1 MEQSDFLLQDTHL
14 GHLEAQYQLGFEGS
28 VDRTTKENAAGY
40 LLKIQWKILVNNDKV
55 LPRFDLK

>member
-1 MEQSDFLLQDTHL
+1 MTPNFEPWTDQDDTKLEEMEQSDFLLQDTHL

-40 LLKIQWKILVNNDKV
+40 L
-55 LPRFDLK
+55 